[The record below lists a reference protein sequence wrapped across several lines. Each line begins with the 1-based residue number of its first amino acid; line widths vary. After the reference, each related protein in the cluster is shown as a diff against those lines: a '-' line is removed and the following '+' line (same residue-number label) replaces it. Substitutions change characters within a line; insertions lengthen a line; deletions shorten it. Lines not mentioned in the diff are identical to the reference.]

1 MTGSVEDLL
10 AGMRSLLVAIDNA
23 AVSATRA
30 QADAQQAQGR
40 YQQAATGTAHPVLV
54 RAVAA
59 ARTAAEKAGRTARL
73 LAKSADAYTAYV
85 NKIAPG
91 AAGAM
96 RPVPGAMPDGGEL
109 TETHSREPKWRRLV
123 NKVKETESA
132 DDGIENFKKMANDGQ
147 AALPGG
153 TVAPVRPPM
162 AVLGPATNEGPQVGD
177 ALIAG
182 AALALLVMRG
192 SEVAVNIKRRYLKRR
207 HGKDEGS

>member
-1 MTGSVEDLL
+1 VTGSVEDLL

-91 AAGAM
+91 AVVARHFASD
-96 RPVPGAMPDGGEL
+96 ALPDGEALVTSSAGRSL
-109 TETHSREPKWRRLV
+109 SRRLAQRI
-123 NKVKETESA
+123 KETENS
-132 DDGIENFKKMANDGQ
+132 DDGLEHAAAVGPVEIEDLLVTARTDRTY
-147 AALPGG
+147 GG
-153 TVAPVRPPM
+153 T
-162 AVLGPATNEGPQVGD
+162 GIT
-177 ALIAG
+177 
-182 AALALLVMRG
+182 VMRIGG
-192 SEVAVNIKRRYLKRR
+192 S
-207 HGKDEGS
+207 G